1 MGFIT
6 IVRDVSARQEME
18 AQLRQAQKME
28 AVGQL
33 TGGIAHDFNNELSV
47 IQLNAELLEQVLEDA
62 DPQVREDLQAIRNA
76 ARRAARTTAQL
87 LGFSRQAPL
96 EVRETDLGRLVR
108 EMERLIRRAVTERI
122 RVEVACPE
130 DLSRARVDP
139 RAIEQTLLNLV
150 TNARDAMEEG
160 GVLRIQVQEVDL
172 DAAYARRHPY
182 VAPGPYIRITVEDT
196 GKGIPPE
203 IRDRVFEPFF
213 TTKPVGSGTGLG
225 LSMVYGLVKQ
235 QGGHTHLLSEMGKGT
250 TVELNFPVHEGG
262 VEGEET
268 PESDQAALVE
278 GGSETILLVE
288 DEEPVRRA
296 ARRVLEG
303 AGYRVLTAAHGKE
316 GLEVFREHAEEVSLV
331 FTDLVM
337 PEMGGAE
344 LLRILRED
352 RPDLKFLMA
361 SGYSHEEVEREG
373 ILRSFPGAQLIQKPW
388 TIDEVLGAVR
398 KVLGK

>member
-1 MGFIT
+1 MGFIS
-6 IVRDVSARQEME
+6 IVRDLTVQQEME

-47 IQLNAELLEQVLEDA
+47 IQLNAELLEEVLKDA
-62 DPQVREDLQAIRNA
+62 DPQAREDLHSIRNA

-87 LGFSRQAPL
+87 LSFSRQAPL
-96 EVRETDLGRLVR
+96 EIRDTDLGRLVR
-108 EMERLIRRAVTERI
+108 EMERLVRRAVTERV

-130 DLSRARVDP
+130 DLPLVRVDP

-160 GVLRIQVQEVDL
+160 GTLRIRVQEVLL
-172 DAAYARRHPY
+172 DAAYARKHPY
-182 VAPGPYIRITVEDT
+182 VAPGPYVRITVEDT
-196 GKGIPPE
+196 GGGIPPE
-203 IRDRVFEPFF
+203 IRDKVFEPFF

-235 QGGHTHLLSEMGKGT
+235 QGGHIHLFSEVPTGT
-250 TVELNFPVHEGG
+250 TVHLNFPACEGG
-262 VEGEET
+262 LEGMEI
-268 PESDQAALVE
+268 PESDQAALAI

-316 GLEVFREHAEEVSLV
+316 GLKVFREHADEVTLV

-344 LLRILRED
+344 LLRNLRAD
-352 RPDLKFLMA
+352 RPDLKYLMA

-388 TIDEVLGAVR
+388 TMDEVLGAVQ
-398 KVLGK
+398 KVLGR